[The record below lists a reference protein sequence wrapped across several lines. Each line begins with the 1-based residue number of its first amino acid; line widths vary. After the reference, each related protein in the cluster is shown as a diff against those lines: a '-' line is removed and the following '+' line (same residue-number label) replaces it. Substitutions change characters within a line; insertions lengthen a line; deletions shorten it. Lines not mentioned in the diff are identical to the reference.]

1 MCSVMSQQ
9 YKEYTLRNFK
19 LLLVALEFPLLGGWF
34 ILIPLIKIYTSEN
47 TLRIVS
53 EKKSSM
59 NVVLLNTTI
68 TSVMYNK
75 EWISTLKMKIFCDLE
90 VEQQM
95 AKE

>member
-19 LLLVALEFPLLGGWF
+19 LLLVALEFPLLGGF

-53 EKKSSM
+53 KKKSSM